1 MASNSDEHSTTELPG
16 PRARA
21 GTRLRVSAFGVTVA
35 AVAMLLWAR
44 LILVTGHPRTAVAD
58 PIPEQAQAQAHA
70 GEDAGATND

>member
-1 MASNSDEHSTTELPG
+1 MASSSDDRSTVDLPVA
-16 PRARA
+16 RARS

-70 GEDAGATND
+70 GEDAGAAND